1 MSDVTVN
8 VPSVGLEA
16 VFTFKEPINT
26 YIRNKYNVNTL
37 AIKLRVISIIS
48 MKDTIRSDL
57 RDPFTDLY
65 DPAGIA
71 ELDYKQDLLD
81 NIPVIS
87 FIYVDSLGVEKFIRS
102 PLNYIESISSISNI
116 EYINKLIL
124 LDLNRLPTTVD
135 TTIFFTEL
143 KDFIE
148 TRLGIIPEI
157 KEVNI
162 GEIELVDP
170 TEHERRETIRRNTVT
185 VYKTLSTRLEE
196 MTLLYNQLLI
206 RLEQLKITLGQEYRY
221 EQLFHG

>member
-1 MSDVTVN
+1 M
-8 VPSVGLEA
+8 
-16 VFTFKEPINT
+16 
-26 YIRNKYNVNTL
+26 
-37 AIKLRVISIIS
+37 
-48 MKDTIRSDL
+48 
-57 RDPFTDLY
+57 
-65 DPAGIA
+65 
-71 ELDYKQDLLD
+71 
-81 NIPVIS
+81 
-87 FIYVDSLGVEKFIRS
+87 
-102 PLNYIESISSISNI
+102 NYIESISSISNI

-206 RLEQLKITLGQEYRY
+206 RLEQLKITLG
-221 EQLFHG
+221 